1 MYGLIGVKMAFDSF
15 KEAVNDI
22 KKVKV
27 KENAQK
33 KKTTGRDS
41 DINQILKIRNR
52 LSEMIKNEEKYA
64 ERVLTS
70 RQTAQV
76 KLTTETV
83 VICMYRLPSLKSH
96 TSRLKFI
103 II

>member
-1 MYGLIGVKMAFDSF
+1 MPRKR
-15 KEAVNDI
+15 K
-22 KKVKV
+22 
-27 KENAQK
+27 QQR
-33 KKTTGRDS
+33 RDR

-70 RQTAQV
+70 QQTAQV

-96 TSRLKFI
+96 TSRLKFVI
-103 II
+103 I